1 MKNTNLKSRIRLF
14 SIVLGLL
21 GGLFFTSCSNDDL
34 DTQTDFP
41 FEVNVMPVPK
51 EIANRQTVEMRFT
64 IKPQG
69 NYQGT
74 NYFIRYFQF
83 DGQGDLRLFNDA
95 PFQPNDLYPLPGEQF
110 RLYYT
115 SRSSVVESFDVWIS
129 DNSGHEQKLS
139 FRFNNKDTRTII
151 GN

>member
-41 FEVNVMPVPK
+41 FEVTVMPVPK
-51 EIANRQTVEMRFT
+51 EIANRQTVEIRFT

-83 DGQGDLRLFNDA
+83 DGQGDLRLFNDT

-129 DNSGHEQKLS
+129 DNSGNEQKLS